1 MHKRKKQLL
10 VTAALLATAITAH
23 AAGLDL
29 TNETTELTDTLESL
43 GLPALILAISVG
55 VFGYWFKFVSLGFA
69 GAIVIGGIIFA
80 NAADIANLLLT

>member
-1 MHKRKKQLL
+1 MHKRTKQLL
-10 VTAALLATAITAH
+10 VTGSLLAAAMSVH

-29 TNETTELTDTLESL
+29 TDETSELVDTLESI
-43 GLPALILAISVG
+43 GLPALIVAISVG